1 MWILK
6 IHTYNCFN
14 CDAWS
19 IYLSSKLSDGLIGI
33 LICVRINVCST
44 WRTNC
49 GEEGCCHC
57 TFKQKVSLYVPDSE
71 YHWEIMLKIILPSD
85 WLTDCEFY
93 QVNKLTNKG
102 TDKSE
107 HSKSQ
112 QYSLFVVTSPHKIV
126 IFLMAS

>member
-19 IYLSSKLSDGLIGI
+19 IYLSSKLSDSLIGI

-49 GEEGCCHC
+49 SEEGCCHC
-57 TFKQKVSLYVPDSE
+57 TFKQKVSLLCPRLRISLGDNVYNHST
-71 YHWEIMLKIILPSD
+71 K
-85 WLTDCEFY
+85 WLTDCEFC

-112 QYSLFVVTSPHKIV
+112 QYSLFAVTIPYKIV